1 MSDIVLYLLMRDD
14 IPSMNP
20 GKLAAQASHVS
31 NACVN
36 RIKKS
41 KNRKLKSMLKEWEL
55 QTDNGFGTA
64 ICLATNEN
72 DLFPVLTATDNY
84 IYDIVY
90 DPSYP
95 CEIPTEVAGTIYGR
109 TFLSKDGYSVI
120 VKPNKPNSIFLRPE
134 LVGAYLFGDFI
145 CVL

>member
-72 DLFPVLTATDNY
+72 DLFPVLTA
-84 IYDIVY
+84 
-90 DPSYP
+90 
-95 CEIPTEVAGTIYGR
+95 
-109 TFLSKDGYSVI
+109 
-120 VKPNKPNSIFLRPE
+120 
-134 LVGAYLFGDFI
+134 
-145 CVL
+145 